1 MSFYAGIL
9 HRLSCVATTRV
20 AIFVGASLR
29 WDAFLFVYKEEL
41 EMSEETKLSSLS
53 VDILPCEYSV
63 DLTDIKRFTKLELT
77 VGQKMQ
83 INALLGE
90 LPSLTAGAT
99 LAKAYV
105 ATFPDGL
112 PHTLMQ
118 LHQGGVSSYYQVDG
132 KFAGTASLYS
142 TSAQAACLGAFTAM
156 SVASGQYFLAE
167 INSKLNVMQLSLD
180 KILEFLYGDK
190 RAELMS
196 EINFARFAYQNYGSI
211 MEHGQQRMATIAGLQ
226 NGRKIAIKDIEFYL
240 SDLSSTVSTKD
251 DSDISITVTKAIQ
264 IKECLDLSIQ
274 LYVMSNLLEV
284 FYSQN
289 HDKRFLQYIEDDVAT
304 YVTKCDK
311 RMLTNFSKLQQSLTE
326 YKGKPFKKIDKDLLE
341 NQIGEIVEEL
351 NTSENSPM
359 QELLHT
365 ALRVP
370 EQRTEYYFNDTGD
383 VYLKVL

>member
-1 MSFYAGIL
+1 
-9 HRLSCVATTRV
+9 
-20 AIFVGASLR
+20 
-29 WDAFLFVYKEEL
+29 
-41 EMSEETKLSSLS
+41 MSEETKLSSLS

-118 LHQGGVSSYYQVDG
+118 LHQGGVSSYYQVDS

-251 DSDISITVTKAIQ
+251 GSDISITVTKAIQ
-264 IKECLDLSIQ
+264 IKECLDLSMQ

>member
-1 MSFYAGIL
+1 
-9 HRLSCVATTRV
+9 
-20 AIFVGASLR
+20 
-29 WDAFLFVYKEEL
+29 
-41 EMSEETKLSSLS
+41 MSEENKLASGDI
-53 VDILPCEYSV
+53 DILPCEHPV
-63 DLTDIKRFTKLELT
+63 DLADTKRFAKLELT

-105 ATFPDGL
+105 ASFPDGL

-118 LHQGGVSSYYQVDG
+118 LRQGGVSSYYQADG

-142 TSAQAACLGAFTAM
+142 TSAQAVCPSAFTAM

-196 EINFARFAYQNYGSI
+196 EISFARFAYQNYGSI
-211 MEHGQQRMATIAGLQ
+211 MEHDQQRMATIAGLQ
-226 NGRKIAIKDIEFYL
+226 SGRKIAIKDIEFYL
-240 SDLSSTVSTKD
+240 SDLTSTVTAKD
-251 DSDISITVTKAIQ
+251 GADISNTVTKAIQ

-284 FYSQN
+284 FYSEN
-289 HDKRFLQYIEDDVAT
+289 HDKRFLQYIEDDTAA

-326 YKGKPFKKIDKDLLE
+326 HKDKLFKKIDKDSLE
-341 NQIGEIVEEL
+341 KQISEIVDKL

-365 ALRVP
+365 ALRAP

>member
-1 MSFYAGIL
+1 
-9 HRLSCVATTRV
+9 
-20 AIFVGASLR
+20 
-29 WDAFLFVYKEEL
+29 
-41 EMSEETKLSSLS
+41 MSEENKLASG
-53 VDILPCEYSV
+53 VIDILPCEHPV
-63 DLTDIKRFTKLELT
+63 DLADIKRFTKLELT
-77 VGQKMQ
+77 AGQKMQ

-105 ATFPDGL
+105 ARFPDGL

-118 LHQGGVSSYYQVDG
+118 LRQGGVSSYYQVDG

-142 TSAQAACLGAFTAM
+142 TSAQAVCLGAFTAM

-196 EINFARFAYQNYGSI
+196 EISFARFAYQNYGSI
-211 MEHGQQRMATIAGLQ
+211 MEHGQQRMATICGLQ
-226 NGRKIAIKDIEFYL
+226 SGRKIAIKDIEFYL
-240 SDLSSTVSTKD
+240 SDLTSTVTAKD
-251 DSDISITVTKAIQ
+251 GADISNTVTKAIQ

-284 FYSQN
+284 FYSEN
-289 HDKRFLQYIEDDVAT
+289 YDKRFLQYIEDDTAA

-326 YKGKPFKKIDKDLLE
+326 HKDKLFKKIDKDSLE
-341 NQIGEIVEEL
+341 KQINEIVEGL

-365 ALRVP
+365 ALRAP
-370 EQRTEYYFNDTGD
+370 EQKTEYYLNDTGD

>member
-1 MSFYAGIL
+1 
-9 HRLSCVATTRV
+9 
-20 AIFVGASLR
+20 
-29 WDAFLFVYKEEL
+29 
-41 EMSEETKLSSLS
+41 MSEETKLSSLS

-77 VGQKMQ
+77 VAQKMQ

-251 DSDISITVTKAIQ
+251 GSDISITVTKAIQ

-304 YVTKCDK
+304 FVTKCDK

>member
-1 MSFYAGIL
+1 
-9 HRLSCVATTRV
+9 
-20 AIFVGASLR
+20 
-29 WDAFLFVYKEEL
+29 
-41 EMSEETKLSSLS
+41 MSEETKLSRLS

-251 DSDISITVTKAIQ
+251 GSDISITVTKAIQ

>member
-1 MSFYAGIL
+1 
-9 HRLSCVATTRV
+9 
-20 AIFVGASLR
+20 
-29 WDAFLFVYKEEL
+29 
-41 EMSEETKLSSLS
+41 MSEETKLAS
-53 VDILPCEYSV
+53 VGIDILPCEHSV
-63 DLTDIKRFTKLELT
+63 DLTDTKRFTKLELT
-77 VGQKMQ
+77 AGQKMQ
-83 INALLGE
+83 INALMGE

-105 ATFPDGL
+105 ASFPDGL

-118 LHQGGVSSYYQVDG
+118 LRQGGVSSYYQVDG

-196 EINFARFAYQNYGSI
+196 EISFARFAYQSYGSI
-211 MEHGQQRMATIAGLQ
+211 MEHDQQRVATIAGLQ
-226 NGRKIAIKDIEFYL
+226 SGRKIAIKDIEFYL
-240 SDLSSTVSTKD
+240 SDLTSTVTAKDST
-251 DSDISITVTKAIQ
+251 DISTTVTKAIQ

-284 FYSQN
+284 FYSEN
-289 HDKRFLQYIEDDVAT
+289 HDQRFLQYIEDDTAA
-304 YVTKCDK
+304 YITKCDK

-326 YKGKPFKKIDKDLLE
+326 HKDKLFKKIDKDSLE
-341 NQIGEIVEEL
+341 KQINEIVEGL
-351 NTSENSPM
+351 NTSESPPM
-359 QELLHT
+359 QELLHI
-365 ALRVP
+365 ALRAP
-370 EQRTEYYFNDTGD
+370 KQRTEYYFDDTGD
-383 VYLKVL
+383 VYLKVE